1 VLRAVRRGGRLVDAC
16 FEVGAVKGG
25 RKSAIEHDRGRLLS
39 VQDDLGK
46 VGTAQSKQLGEISIT
61 FVEMDDSKVE

>member
-1 VLRAVRRGGRLVDAC
+1 M
-16 FEVGAVKGG
+16 KGG
-25 RKSAIEHDRGRLLS
+25 RKSALEEDRGRLLS

>member
-1 VLRAVRRGGRLVDAC
+1 MVDAS

-39 VQDDLGK
+39 VQDDLRK